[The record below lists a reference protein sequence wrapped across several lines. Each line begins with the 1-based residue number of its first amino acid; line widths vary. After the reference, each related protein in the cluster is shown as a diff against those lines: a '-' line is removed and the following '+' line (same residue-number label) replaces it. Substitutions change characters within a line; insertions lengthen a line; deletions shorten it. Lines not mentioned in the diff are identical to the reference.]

1 MGKKSL
7 LRIVSVFFL
16 IWACMNLLTILGIDA
31 CAGVA
36 TGALFGS
43 ITAGFAL
50 ANLLQ
55 VGRIVNVIF
64 TFVAG
69 IAGYKGKNRGL
80 CYACGIIIL
89 ISAIITFLG
98 NLGGDWSL
106 GSVISALISVSLPL
120 LYFVGVKRA
129 F

>member
-1 MGKKSL
+1 MGKKTL

-16 IWACMNLLTILGIDA
+16 IWGIMNLLAILGIDA

-64 TFVAG
+64 TLVAG
-69 IAGYKGKNRGL
+69 FAGYKGKNRGL
-80 CYACGIIIL
+80 CYACGFIIL

-106 GSVISALISVSLPL
+106 DNIISALISVSLPV
-120 LYFVGVKRA
+120 LYFVGVKQA